1 VRAKKKELET
11 SRPHK
16 IILTQAMI
24 WRHQY
29 YCKEEN
35 KVISHNIWSHG
46 REMRKGAKK
55 ETTEGIEI

>member
-1 VRAKKKELET
+1 MVKQKELGT

-16 IILTQAMI
+16 IFLMQAMI

-29 YCKEEN
+29 YCQEEN

-46 REMRKGAKK
+46 RETTKGAKK
-55 ETTEGIEI
+55 EGTEGIEI